1 MNNILI
7 SALSILGTLL
17 LTSIYRLISAS
28 IRKRVTV
35 KSPEMRAIEQLIPT
49 VNMLLDMQGPQITV
63 LITILEVQK
72 GICNGNIEIALEKA
86 YDYKK
91 RFDDFLM
98 AQAKVEP

>member
-7 SALSILGTLL
+7 SALSILGTLF

-28 IRKRVTV
+28 IRKRIIV
-35 KSPEMRAIEQLIPT
+35 KSPEMRVIEQLIPA
-49 VNMLLDMQGPQITV
+49 VNMLLDMQGPQITA

-72 GICNGNIEIALEKA
+72 GICNGNIEAALEET
-86 YDYKK
+86 YMHKK